1 MVAGEISSLANQT
14 KSATVNI
21 TELIH
26 NINAELKEVS
36 AAVDLVTDS
45 NKSHAVTA
53 SRVLGSFERIAGR
66 TKEIS
71 MQTSA
76 MRETVES
83 LDTSNA
89 GIVESI
95 QTISAITE
103 EVSAHSNETYEA
115 CERNSEMVSEV
126 TAIVENLNEETK
138 KIRKNY

>member
-1 MVAGEISSLANQT
+1 M
-14 KSATVNI
+14 
-21 TELIH
+21 
-26 NINAELKEVS
+26 
-36 AAVDLVTDS
+36 
-45 NKSHAVTA
+45 
-53 SRVLGSFERIAGR
+53 
-66 TKEIS
+66 
-71 MQTSA
+71 
-76 MRETVES
+76 ES